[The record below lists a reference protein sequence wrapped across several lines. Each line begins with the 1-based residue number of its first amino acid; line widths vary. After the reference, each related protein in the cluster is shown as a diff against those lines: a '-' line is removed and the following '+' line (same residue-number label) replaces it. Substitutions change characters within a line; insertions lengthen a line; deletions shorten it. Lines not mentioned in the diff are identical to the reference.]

1 MTPDRSS
8 GRAIVGLSIIRNP
21 CAPRGDTWQ
30 DDREHLIRVSHR
42 LLDDCL
48 LHMKLVGY
56 SFFTMCFRLTRHE
69 NTAVIHASSEDV
81 ISITPAGKRMSTA
94 ESADL
99 QVRHSAI

>member
-1 MTPDRSS
+1 M
-8 GRAIVGLSIIRNP
+8 
-21 CAPRGDTWQ
+21 
-30 DDREHLIRVSHR
+30 

-56 SFFTMCFRLTRHE
+56 SFLTMCFRLTRHE

-99 QVRHSAI
+99 QVGHRRDLRSTLRYKFGYSETPL